1 LWAEAKIKII
11 VFMNVLLGSKA
22 DAEAHFGAKSV
33 MAINLLGMNFQGEK
47 AWKFTPNGM
56 NEGYEATI
64 GLFNEKV
71 RYVAFKKMSSKPWDE
86 GDVRSCLMHIAPYSA
101 WSTKPGSDY
110 FDYSEKEGEKVIA
123 EVTGWYSAKYR
134 HAIIYVPTLTGE
146 VAILPDRSSL
156 DPKI

>member
-1 LWAEAKIKII
+1 
-11 VFMNVLLGSKA
+11 V
-22 DAEAHFGAKSV
+22 
-33 MAINLLGMNFQGEK
+33 
-47 AWKFTPNGM
+47 
-56 NEGYEATI
+56 GYEVTI
-64 GLFNEKV
+64 GMFNEKV

-86 GDVRSCLMHIAPYSA
+86 ADFRACLMHIAPYFA

-123 EVTGWYSAKYR
+123 EATGWYSAKYR
-134 HAIIYVPTLTGE
+134 HAFIYVPTLTGE